1 MRRLASTSFFL
12 AAFLLP
18 TLGLALD
25 NQHPAMLAQTDEAHP
40 AQRTETKPFDPH
52 AAHAP
57 APSAGPW
64 FDLSGLLPP
73 RLADNLGKHRYA
85 VTVAN
90 DEARAFFDQ
99 GLIYAYGFNHFE
111 ALRAFRH
118 AQTLDPEC
126 AMCFWGEAYVL
137 GPNLNL
143 PMEAGAAAMART
155 AAENAVA
162 KAARLGLADFRD
174 GAAGKGISVSR
185 YSRSL
190 GPEPRRCDACGAR
203 GRCPCVEVGK
213 AQRAA
218 NSCDPEFL
226 ANQDRRRPPAGDGI
240 VTVRYRLGPCWIV
253 PRASIREPCHFVA
266 ARDRLCCCNDW
277 RHGAA

>member
-18 TLGLALD
+18 ALGLALD

-57 APSAGPW
+57 VPSVGPW

-90 DEARAFFDQ
+90 DEARAFFDH

-143 PMEAGAAAMART
+143 PMEAGAAAMAQ
-155 AAENAVA
+155 
-162 KAARLGLADFRD
+162 AR
-174 GAAGKGISVSR
+174 
-185 YSRSL
+185 
-190 GPEPRRCDACGAR
+190 EP
-203 GRCPCVEVGK
+203 
-213 AQRAA
+213 
-218 NSCDPEFL
+218 
-226 ANQDRRRPPAGDGI
+226 
-240 VTVRYRLGPCWIV
+240 
-253 PRASIREPCHFVA
+253 ASIPARE
-266 ARDRLCCCNDW
+266 
-277 RHGAA
+277 